1 MDVHPKV
8 SQEELDRFA
17 GEHPNCIVSS
27 EGHEYGYPWRYEQ
40 DGSPTP
46 YYQTLKEVFHYPDA
60 KDTLW

>member
-1 MDVHPKV
+1 MNPLSFCPV
-8 SQEELDRFA
+8 
-17 GEHPNCIVSS
+17 
-27 EGHEYGYPWRYEQ
+27 EYGYPWRYEQ